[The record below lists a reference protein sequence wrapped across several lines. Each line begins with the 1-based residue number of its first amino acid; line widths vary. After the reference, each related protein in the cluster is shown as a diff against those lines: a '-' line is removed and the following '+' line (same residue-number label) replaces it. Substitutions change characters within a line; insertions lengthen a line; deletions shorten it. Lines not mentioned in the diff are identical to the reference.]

1 MGVVMFR
8 WLTRYVKK
16 VTIFG
21 VGIEFR
27 EIPESEALPL
37 LEAAKT
43 QRPAVPAE
51 PGPSQPPPATAP
63 KTETSESADLG
74 PPVVERQDYICL
86 TGCSAS
92 AQRAPRELDLRL
104 DGEDIEFHVHNP
116 RASQPKMWVKRADL
130 QKALDRWRGLESG
143 AEPIK
148 LPGRTVR
155 KAAEVVL
162 VVDEEEEAEV
172 QAGWW
177 IWVSRQDLKGALEA
191 LGLRV
196 PW

>member
-1 MGVVMFR
+1 MFR

-16 VTIFG
+16 ITVWG

-37 LEAAKT
+37 LK
-43 QRPAVPAE
+43 
-51 PGPSQPPPATAP
+51 SQA
-63 KTETSESADLG
+63 TETDSAAPSKSDL
-74 PPVVERQDYICL
+74 PPQPLIKRQEIICIS
-86 TGCSAS
+86 GCSAS
-92 AQRAPRELDLRL
+92 SQRVPRELDLRM
-104 DGEDIEFHVHNP
+104 DGEDIEFHVHQP
-116 RASQPKMWVKRADL
+116 GGSQPRIWIRREDL
-130 QKALDRWRGLESG
+130 QHALDRWPGPKPSS
-143 AEPIK
+143 EPIEIE
-148 LPGRTVR
+148 GRTAR
-155 KAAEVVL
+155 KEAKVV
-162 VVDEEEEAEV
+162 VIVDQDEEAEV